1 MTLCHAQL
9 LLHFSPTFLLLLLQE
24 HARHLSKQST
34 GGGAEPL
41 EGAPWTGL
49 GSDHP
54 AQVEGLRNV
63 QAVSLGGVHAMAIID
78 DDDDDDDH
86 DDGILSRGC

>member
-1 MTLCHAQL
+1 MHA
-9 LLHFSPTFLLLLLQE
+9 HVCCCVLQE

-34 GGGAEPL
+34 GTPSEAAG
-41 EGAPWTGL
+41 EGTPWTGL

-63 QAVSLGGVHAMAIID
+63 KSVSLGGVHAMAVVD
-78 DDDDDDDH
+78 DED
-86 DDGILSRGC
+86 